1 MKISIKN
8 ILKRFV
14 KSGAIYHT
22 ALLAIAVVLLAAYP
36 SQGKEPETATA
47 FKSFFASKSGKEERK
62 LPIYSVET
70 EEKKL
75 SISFDAAWGADDT
88 DTLLQILK
96 DNDVFTT
103 FFLCGTWV
111 EKYPE
116 EVKKIADAGHDIA
129 NHGNKHAHGAKL
141 NLEQNKA
148 EIKNCHDK
156 IKEVTGMD
164 ANLFRPPYG
173 EYNNTVITAADEL
186 NYFTIQW
193 DVDSHD
199 WMAKG
204 PEYEIKRVLNHKN
217 LRNGS
222 IILFHNDAKFTPQT
236 LDPIIKG
243 LKEKGYELVPISQLI
258 HTKNF
263 EIDKTGR
270 QKPVATTPEE

>member
-1 MKISIKN
+1 MFQLKN
-8 ILKRFV
+8 SLKNNLKRFV
-14 KSGAIYHT
+14 TSGTIYYTAILVI
-22 ALLAIAVVLLAAYP
+22 ALSLISAFP
-36 SQGKEPETATA
+36 SRTIETETIPA
-47 FKSFFASKSGKEERK
+47 FRSLFASKTAKEGRK
-62 LPIYSVET
+62 IPIYSVET
-70 EEKKL
+70 PEKKL

-88 DTLLQILK
+88 DTLLKILK
-96 DNDVFTT
+96 DNDVLST

-111 EKYPE
+111 DKYPE
-116 EVKKIADAGHDIA
+116 DVKKIAAAGHDIA

-148 EIKNCHDK
+148 EIQGCHDK
-156 IKEVTGMD
+156 IKEVTGID

-173 EYNNTVITAADEL
+173 EYNNTVVTAAEEL

-204 PEYEIKRVLNHKN
+204 PDYEIKRVLNHKN

-222 IILFHNDAKFTPQT
+222 IVLFHNDAKFTPQT

-258 HTKNF
+258 FTENY
-263 EIDKTGR
+263 EIDSTGR
-270 QKPVATTPEE
+270 QKVLSP

>member
-1 MKISIKN
+1 LKPSIKDKIKN
-8 ILKRFV
+8 IA
-14 KSGAIYHT
+14 KSGILYHGMILIVT
-22 ALLAIAVVLLAAYP
+22 LALLAAYP
-36 SQGKEPETATA
+36 AGADKAETTPA
-47 FKSFFASKSGKEERK
+47 FKSIFTSKSAKEGKK
-62 LPIYSVET
+62 LPIYSVERPDN
-70 EEKKL
+70 KL

-88 DTLLQILK
+88 DTLLSILK
-96 DNDVFTT
+96 DNDVLAT

-111 EKYPE
+111 DKYPE

-148 EIKNCHDK
+148 EIQGCHDK
-156 IKEVTGMD
+156 IKAVTGID

-173 EYNNTVITAADEL
+173 EYNNTVITAAEEL

-199 WMAKG
+199 WMKKG
-204 PEYEIKRVLNHKN
+204 VEYEVNQVLKHKN

-236 LDPIIKG
+236 LDIIIKG

-258 HTKNF
+258 YTKDF
-263 EIDKTGR
+263 EIDHTGR
-270 QKPVATTPEE
+270 QKSKLSG

>member
-1 MKISIKN
+1 MKPSIKN
-8 ILKRFV
+8 AITRII
-14 KSGAIYHT
+14 KSGIIFQGAILVIAFT
-22 ALLAIAVVLLAAYP
+22 LLASSPVQAKKLESVP
-36 SQGKEPETATA
+36 A
-47 FKSFFASKSGKEERK
+47 FKSFFASKSAKDDKK

-70 EEKKL
+70 PDKKL

-88 DTLLQILK
+88 DTLLNILK
-96 DNDVFTT
+96 DNDVLAT

-116 EVKKIADAGHDIA
+116 DVKKIADAGHDIA

-141 NLEQNKA
+141 SLEQNKA
-148 EIKNCHDK
+148 EIQGCHDK
-156 IKEVTGMD
+156 IKAITGIE

-173 EYNNTVITAADEL
+173 EYNNTVITAAEEL

-204 PEYEIKRVLNHKN
+204 IDYEVKRVLNHKN

-222 IILFHNDAKFTPQT
+222 IVLFHNDAKFTPQT
-236 LDPIIKG
+236 LDTIIKG

-258 HTKNF
+258 YTENF
-263 EIDKTGR
+263 EIDHTGR
-270 QKPVATTPEE
+270 QKPKE